1 MSRRAVVAGTAG
13 LLLVAAGGALA
24 VSRGDG
30 AGAADSPP
38 VTTARE
44 TTIVERRDL
53 VQTEEVDGR
62 LGYGDSFSIAGNGG
76 VVTALPAVGQVI
88 ERGQQLWETDGA
100 GGPIL
105 LYGPR
110 PMYRDLADGVDDGP
124 DVRQLEENLVALGFA
139 DPAVLTVDEEFTD
152 ATADAV
158 ERWQEALGID
168 ETGEVARSQ
177 VVFML
182 GPVRVAERKVQP
194 GAEANGE
201 VLTVTGSTQQVHID
215 LATDLAELVSVGDAV
230 DVELPDGSIA
240 SGTVTSVGTV
250 VETAQ
255 DEMGGSSSSL
265 PVTVQLAGDA
275 GGLDDAPV
283 DVSLV
288 RSRAEGTLAV
298 PVRALLALAEGGYAV
313 ERVGPGGATE
323 LVAVELGEFADGF
336 VEVTGTLAEGDEVV
350 LA

>member
-1 MSRRAVVAGTAG
+1 VSRRAVVAGTGG
-13 LLLVAAGGALA
+13 LLLVAVGGALA

-30 AGAADSPP
+30 AGAADSPT
-38 VTTARE
+38 VTMPRE
-44 TTIVERRDL
+44 TTTVERRDL

-76 VVTALPAVGQVI
+76 VVTALPAVGQVF

-105 LYGPR
+105 LYGSR

-139 DPAVLTVDEEFTD
+139 DPAILTVDEDFTD

-168 ETGEVARSQ
+168 ETGKVARSQ

-201 VLTVTGSTQQVHID
+201 VLTVTGPTQQVHID
-215 LATDLAELVSVGDAV
+215 LGTDLAELVSVGDAV

-255 DEMGGSSSSL
+255 DEMGGSTSSL

-275 GGLDDAPV
+275 GGLDEAPV
-283 DVSLV
+283 EVSLE
-288 RSRAEGTLAV
+288 RSRAEGALAV

-313 ERVGPGGATE
+313 ERVQAGGTTK

-336 VEVTGTLAEGDEVV
+336 VEVTGMLAEGDDVV

>member
-1 MSRRAVVAGTAG
+1 MC
-13 LLLVAAGGALA
+13 
-24 VSRGDG
+24 
-30 AGAADSPP
+30 
-38 VTTARE
+38 
-44 TTIVERRDL
+44 
-53 VQTEEVDGR
+53 
-62 LGYGDSFSIAGNGG
+62 
-76 VVTALPAVGQVI
+76 
-88 ERGQQLWETDGA
+88 
-100 GGPIL
+100 
-105 LYGPR
+105 
-110 PMYRDLADGVDDGP
+110 RDLADGVDDGP

-168 ETGEVARSQ
+168 ETGKVARSQ

-201 VLTVTGSTQQVHID
+201 VLTVTGSTQQVHVD
-215 LATDLAELVSVGDAV
+215 LATDLAELVSVGDVV

-240 SGTVTSVGTV
+240 SGTVTSVGTA
-250 VETAQ
+250 VETEQ
-255 DEMGGSSSSL
+255 DQMGGSTSTL

-283 DVSLV
+283 DVSLCAPTPKE
-288 RSRAEGTLAV
+288 RSRV
-298 PVRALLALAEGGYAV
+298 PVRALLALAEGGYRRRASCA
-313 ERVGPGGATE
+313 GGATE
-323 LVAVELGEFADGF
+323 LVAVELGEFAR
-336 VEVTGTLAEGDEVV
+336 TASSRWRAREGDE